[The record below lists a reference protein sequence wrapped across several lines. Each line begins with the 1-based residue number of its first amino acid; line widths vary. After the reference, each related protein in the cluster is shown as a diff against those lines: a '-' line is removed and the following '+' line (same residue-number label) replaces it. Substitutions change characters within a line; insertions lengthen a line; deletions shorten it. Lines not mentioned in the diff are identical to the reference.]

1 MNHDRSPP
9 TVSPLIGPCLLT
21 RIAEPHP
28 TARINRNQ
36 CHATLQIAVPPS
48 TQRKHK
54 RTQAH
59 DARVTTDERERERG
73 EEGGREH
80 GGLIED
86 GCRSKGGEEG
96 RGGASRRGR
105 PQEEAGL
112 SLREGRPPVPRRPY
126 RPLPQAGSLLPAC
139 RHRRPRLPRCRPR
152 VPRRRGQSDHTYSPP
167 VAEDAE
173 GLICLALPRVS
184 FLFLAPR
191 VGGERSAGQQ
201 EEPDHPAA
209 RTAGDP
215 QRRGAREA
223 TGRRHHRTRRGSAQH
238 QPCAAP
244 QENRC
249 RCCQGRQR
257 EEVTQEGRRRQVAQ
271 KGGRLVGP
279 WQC

>member
-1 MNHDRSPP
+1 
-9 TVSPLIGPCLLT
+9 
-21 RIAEPHP
+21 
-28 TARINRNQ
+28 
-36 CHATLQIAVPPS
+36 
-48 TQRKHK
+48 
-54 RTQAH
+54 
-59 DARVTTDERERERG
+59 
-73 EEGGREH
+73 
-80 GGLIED
+80 

-152 VPRRRGQSDHTYSPP
+152 VPRRR
-167 VAEDAE
+167 
-173 GLICLALPRVS
+173 
-184 FLFLAPR
+184 APR

-271 KGGRLVGP
+271 KGLKF
-279 WQC
+279 